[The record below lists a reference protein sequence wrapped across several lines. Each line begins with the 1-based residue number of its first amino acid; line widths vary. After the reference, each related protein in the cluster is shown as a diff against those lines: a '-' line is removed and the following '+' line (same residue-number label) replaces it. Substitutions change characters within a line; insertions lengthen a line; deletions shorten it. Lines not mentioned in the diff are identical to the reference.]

1 MIKKSI
7 HSRKG
12 VGTALG
18 AVFYIGLVIFSLATL
33 ILISSYQMK
42 YLQARDEMFEWD
54 IKRMSENLNIIS
66 INQPSNRLGYTFDI
80 IVNNTGGVLVKIARI
95 YIYDN
100 NEDKLWGIFDKQKT
114 PGENGFINGEI
125 IPGEGNHV
133 ISVKAQKALANEPV
147 YRYRIIVATERGR
160 QFSFSYPLPKLPPP
174 SPPTTGEFS
183 VLVVTFNLESFQYKD
198 LDHVKWQPAW
208 SKLRSF
214 DKQHPLYRVNIT
226 NTGDK
231 DIELQAQS
239 WMGQQKVTTGEI
251 KAIRYICSNKT
262 EIWNRTPTPFDK
274 LIIPAHSWRYV
285 WFAGRDIK
293 QSDWVN
299 DPEPDIYH
307 VSFIIYFN
315 YVGEQGTFIMYV
327 TDIVQEIQK
336 ID

>member
-18 AVFYIGLVIFSLATL
+18 AVFYIGLVILSLATL

-160 QFSFSYPLPKLPPP
+160 QFSFSYPSPPP
-174 SPPTTGEFS
+174 FTEGFGIIEYPIVIMASHD
-183 VLVVTFNLESFQYKD
+183 NFQYMDSSNAALFFKSAYIKPTSSKKD
-198 LDHVKWQPAW
+198 DN
-208 SKLRSF
+208 
-214 DKQHPLYRVNIT
+214 PLYRVLVNNPTERKIILMNNCSMLQLTSAGGQIT
-226 NTGDK
+226 QRF
-231 DIELQAQS
+231 I
-239 WMGQQKVTTGEI
+239 V
-251 KAIRYICSNKT
+251 SNKT
-262 EIWNRTPTPFDK
+262 SIKDPKPIPFTIQ
-274 LIIPAHSWRYV
+274 IINPHSAQYLY
-285 WFAGRDIK
+285 FAG
-293 QSDWVN
+293 SEPENPEWVL
-299 DPEPDIYH
+299 DPGKGDYIVAFMIWFKYE
-307 VSFIIYFN
+307 
-315 YVGEQGTFIMYV
+315 GETEV
-327 TDIVQEIQK
+327 RALPLPPLIQRLTQ
-336 ID
+336 